1 MLTGFLPPCFPSQI
15 MRDLILSFTLPQH
28 VVGVRRTPLLG
39 REANRLATEQ
49 HPVLLGSAH
58 EAAMRG
64 AEWSWAE
71 DPAPVHKMAAL
82 LAGLCILLAGRGE
95 TGDLLRK
102 KDAFAGRVLLP
113 FLETQPPPPA
123 EKRLGYVPHRDEWLV
138 YTVSRSG
145 QPVVEL
151 RHAGL
156 EGLSAA
162 ALLMSASTMKPVRP
176 SF

>member
-1 MLTGFLPPCFPSQI
+1 

-28 VVGVRRTPLLG
+28 VVGVRRTPLLD
-39 REANRLATEQ
+39 REANRLATEH

-71 DPAPVHKMAAL
+71 DPEPVHKMAAL
-82 LAGLCILLAGRGE
+82 LAGLCILMAGRGE

-102 KDAFAGRVLLP
+102 KDAFAGRVMLP
-113 FLETQPPPPA
+113 FLETEPPPPS
-123 EKRLGYVPHRDEWLV
+123 EKRLGYVPHHDEWLV
-138 YTVSRSG
+138 YTVNRRG
-145 QPVVEL
+145 KPVVEL

-156 EGLSAA
+156 EGLSIA
-162 ALLMSASTMKPVRP
+162 ALLMASSTRKPAKQA
-176 SF
+176 F